1 MVGTGGN
8 NGENDE
14 DNDGKIQSG
23 IDSED
28 GANHR
33 KMKTMVVRAIVWA
46 LSESSFNLNQ
56 SGASYEQRYNRIRS

>member
-8 NGENDE
+8 DGENDE

-28 GANHR
+28 GANQREKDEDNGGEGHC
-33 KMKTMVVRAIVWA
+33 VG
-46 LSESSFNLNQ
+46 SFSKFL
-56 SGASYEQRYNRIRS
+56 